1 MRYGVN
7 YKIDVDY
14 RIPTTFENW
23 IQASRFIEY
32 LVMGADKKIVLEIEA
47 VPKNEP
53 KKDDVLRAL
62 DEMDDDEQEE
72 EDE

>member
-23 IQASRFIEY
+23 VQASRFIEY
-32 LVMGADKKIVLEIEA
+32 LVMGADKKIVLEIEM
-47 VPKNEP
+47 VPKNPEKEDP
-53 KKDDVLRAL
+53 EL
-62 DEMDDDEQEE
+62 DDDDE

>member
-23 IQASRFIEY
+23 VQASRFIEY
-32 LVMGADKKIVLEIEA
+32 LVMGADKKIVLEIET
-47 VPKNEP
+47 VPKYPEKEEP
-53 KKDDVLRAL
+53 ELDDT
-62 DEMDDDEQEE
+62 DEE
-72 EDE
+72 EDEDE

>member
-14 RIPTTFENW
+14 RIPTTFEYW

-32 LVMGADKKIVLEIEA
+32 LVMGADKKIGLEIEA
-47 VPKNEP
+47 VPKYPEKEEP
-53 KKDDVLRAL
+53 EPDDT
-62 DEMDDDEQEE
+62 DEEDDE
-72 EDE
+72 DE

>member
-23 IQASRFIEY
+23 VQASRFIEY
-32 LVMGADKKIVLEIEA
+32 LVMGADKKVVLEIEA
-47 VPKNEP
+47 VPKYQKTEESE
-53 KKDDVLRAL
+53 KDETD
-62 DEMDDDEQEE
+62 E

>member
-23 IQASRFIEY
+23 VQASRFIEY
-32 LVMGADKKIVLEIEA
+32 LVMGADKKIVLEIEM
-47 VPKNEP
+47 VPKNPEKEDP
-53 KKDDVLRAL
+53 EL
-62 DEMDDDEQEE
+62 DDDDE
-72 EDE
+72 EDEDE

>member
-23 IQASRFIEY
+23 VQASRFIEY
-32 LVMGADKKIVLEIEA
+32 LVMGADKKIVLEIEM
-47 VPKNEP
+47 VPKSPEKEDP
-53 KKDDVLRAL
+53 EL
-62 DEMDDDEQEE
+62 DDDDE
-72 EDE
+72 EDEDE